1 MRRRQHGVCDSGS
14 QRLCQGIRVLKGG
27 WRLEQLIIYMLMGRH
42 YILYSVRCLD
52 PVCVFPYMFLC
63 VCVCAIKDER
73 RGKKEGVLEND
84 MYGSDSHLF
93 RGSFQTVETMLLHFA
108 TITPV

>member
-1 MRRRQHGVCDSGS
+1 M
-14 QRLCQGIRVLKGG
+14 
-27 WRLEQLIIYMLMGRH
+27 
-42 YILYSVRCLD
+42 
-52 PVCVFPYMFLC
+52 CVSLHVFVC